1 MTLKNKLETKIRG
14 WLPNTPK
21 IPKTNMATHP
31 LVNTNQVYPLPPQ
44 LENKFQRNSG
54 IGIGLGLGVM
64 MTGGFGT
71 LISMQTYREV
81 ARYVG
86 YEGAAMDNWLF
97 RDLTGQLSIYLMMF
111 VGGAICILWSLLAL
125 KSNRARQLT
134 LNRNRS
140 ANGLMG
146 GGGAIAF
153 YSLRLLFMYLLT
165 GDIVQLQVFAPFF
178 AVGFALFSFGLFLV
192 WKKK

>member
-1 MTLKNKLETKIRG
+1 MTLKNKLKTKIRG

-21 IPKTNMATHP
+21 LPKTNMATHP
-31 LVNTNQVYPLPPQ
+31 VVITNQVYPLPPQ
-44 LENKFQRNSG
+44 LEYKFQRNAG
-54 IGIGLGLGVM
+54 IGIGLGLGLM

-111 VGGAICILWSLLAL
+111 VGGAICILWSWLAL
-125 KSNRARQLT
+125 KSNQARQLT

-146 GGGAIAF
+146 GGGAMAF

-165 GDIVQLQVFAPFF
+165 GDIVQLQVFVPIF
-178 AVGFALFSFGLFLV
+178 AIGFALFSVGLLLGR
-192 WKKK
+192 KKK